1 MSQPRSSTEVDAAD
15 RGLLELI
22 GATFEPVMAALDSV
36 DLADL
41 PLEPDLDP
49 GRAPRPVQTGQ

>member
-1 MSQPRSSTEVDAAD
+1 MSELSDAD
-15 RGLLELI
+15 RGMLELI
-22 GATFEPVMAALDSV
+22 GAAFEPVMAALDAV

-49 GRAPRPVQTGQ
+49 ARAPRHQETGE

>member
-1 MSQPRSSTEVDAAD
+1 MSEPSDDAD
-15 RGLLELI
+15 RGVLQLI
-22 GATFEPVMAALDSV
+22 MAAFEPAMAALDSV

-49 GRAPRPVQTGQ
+49 SRAPRSAETGR

>member
-1 MSQPRSSTEVDAAD
+1 MSEPRGEYDTGILQLIAAGFD
-15 RGLLELI
+15 P
-22 GATFEPVMAALDSV
+22 AMAALDGV

-49 GRAPRPVQTGQ
+49 SRAPRTGGADQ